1 MSTNYGFSLAR
12 VKVIFRL
19 LARLI
24 AAPFMV
30 ALYFGI
36 AFPLLIVY
44 AMDWAFDLLG
54 WCVGWDTR
62 YWPLPKG
69 QDEEFRF
76 RRDKCRKCR
85 KTIKQP

>member
-1 MSTNYGFSLAR
+1 MSSENGMPATR
-12 VKVIFRL
+12 VHDIVRL
-19 LARLI
+19 LFRI
-24 AAPFMV
+24 IVAPIMV

-36 AFPLLIVY
+36 AFPLLVVY

-54 WCVGWDTR
+54 WYVGWDTR

-76 RRDKCRKCR
+76 RQTKCRKCR
-85 KTIKQP
+85 RTIVD